1 MAEKTVKV
9 IVRGRVQG
17 VGFRDWIERQARQ
30 AGLAGYVRNRREGTV
45 ELVIS
50 GSEAQVAAMLEQC
63 RKGPRLAAVKDLEV
77 LPRRAVE
84 YRGADELVTR
94 FRLQRPDRYRAILMR
109 EPR

>member
-9 IVRGRVQG
+9 IIRGRVQG
-17 VGFRDWIERQARQ
+17 VGFRDWIERQALQ

-77 LPRRAVE
+77 LPEEWA
-84 YRGADELVTR
+84 GKD
-94 FRLQRPDRYRAILMR
+94 FSILST
-109 EPR
+109 E

>member
-77 LPRRAVE
+77 LPEEWAGE
-84 YRGADELVTR
+84 DFL
-94 FRLQRPDRYRAILMR
+94 ILPT
-109 EPR
+109 E

>member
-9 IVRGRVQG
+9 IIRGRVQG
-17 VGFRDWIERQARQ
+17 VGFRDWIERQALR

-77 LPRRAVE
+77 LPEEWA
-84 YRGADELVTR
+84 GKD
-94 FRLQRPDRYRAILMR
+94 FSILST
-109 EPR
+109 E

>member
-9 IVRGRVQG
+9 IIRGRVQG
-17 VGFRDWIERQARQ
+17 VGFRDWIERQALQ

-63 RKGPRLAAVKDLEV
+63 QKGPRLAAVKDLEV
-77 LPRRAVE
+77 LPEEWA
-84 YRGADELVTR
+84 GKD
-94 FRLQRPDRYRAILMR
+94 FSILST
-109 EPR
+109 E

>member
-1 MAEKTVKV
+1 MVEKTVKV
-9 IVRGRVQG
+9 IIRGRVQG
-17 VGFRDWIERQARQ
+17 VGFRDWIERQALQ

-77 LPRRAVE
+77 LPEEWA
-84 YRGADELVTR
+84 GKD
-94 FRLQRPDRYRAILMR
+94 FSILST
-109 EPR
+109 E